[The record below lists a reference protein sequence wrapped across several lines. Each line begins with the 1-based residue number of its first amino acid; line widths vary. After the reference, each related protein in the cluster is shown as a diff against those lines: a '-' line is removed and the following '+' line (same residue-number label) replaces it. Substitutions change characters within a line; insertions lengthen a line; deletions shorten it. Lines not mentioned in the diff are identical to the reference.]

1 MEFKEEYYYNEKD
14 NYDDDDSYEEKANII
29 DNDKI
34 YIVLYYG
41 IKENNDIKS
50 FEILKGRVATY
61 KYLKGI
67 SEFININES
76 KVITDNV
83 LLEESLSVYEFIK
96 YIKNQY
102 NVDDNFDVDKYN

>member
-14 NYDDDDSYEEKANII
+14 NYDDDDSYEEKTNII

-102 NVDDNFDVDKYN
+102 NVDDNFDIDKYN